1 MTDIDLQ
8 FLARQNERMLA
19 EMTSFRD
26 DMRVLTAMTIRVDHT
41 LTLLLDEVRAIHTQ
55 IGHMGDRVRTLED
68 AKS

>member
-26 DMRVLTAMTIRVDHT
+26 DMRVLSAMTIRVDHT
-41 LTLLLDEVRAIHTQ
+41 LSLLLDEVRAIHGQ
-55 IGHMGDRVRTLED
+55 IGHMGDRVRKLED
-68 AKS
+68 AK

>member
-26 DMRVLTAMTIRVDHT
+26 DMRVLSAMTIRVDHT
-41 LTLLLDEVRAIHTQ
+41 LSLLLDEVRAIHSQ
-55 IGHMGDRVRTLED
+55 IGHIGDRVRRLED
-68 AKS
+68 AK